1 MAYAIGYRLSPPL
14 GAPNQARPDLAA
26 HPLVGQR
33 HAPRQTRTYS
43 MAWDPHETTDLAADG
58 QYVYELEF
66 MKQLLEQLKF
76 DTRGAEE

>member
-1 MAYAIGYRLSPPL
+1 
-14 GAPNQARPDLAA
+14 
-26 HPLVGQR
+26 
-33 HAPRQTRTYS
+33 
-43 MAWDPHETTDLAADG
+43 MAWDPHETTDPAADG

>member
-1 MAYAIGYRLSPPL
+1 
-14 GAPNQARPDLAA
+14 
-26 HPLVGQR
+26 
-33 HAPRQTRTYS
+33 

-66 MKQLLEQLKF
+66 MKQLLRQVEF